1 MRFLRPNSPGSLDR
15 MIEEVCATWEAL
27 EDRLGIEIDVRVL
40 CALYSSDSRVDKAF
54 AETGMPPPAQ
64 NREQWRVSVLAS
76 ILWSRGHA
84 LRAVAL
90 PLYNRYVESQS
101 ATERLLLSQW
111 LTAREMPIDPR
122 QEGWLTLAHDA
133 LRPANWSLFLCL
145 PMKPLPGCVK

>member
-1 MRFLRPNSPGSLDR
+1 
-15 MIEEVCATWEAL
+15 
-27 EDRLGIEIDVRVL
+27 
-40 CALYSSDSRVDKAF
+40 
-54 AETGMPPPAQ
+54 MPPPAQ

-133 LRPANWSLFLCL
+133 LRTRQLVTLSLPANEASAWMRQVTQAMVTAPIQFDYLNVFARLTDVKRVDDRIEWTYSIPESL
-145 PMKPLPGCVK
+145 